1 MVVLNYLFTTEE
13 YTQENIRFTFLG
25 GQAVLGKRKKFMC
38 FIYIISSLK
47 HIVQNYLEYKRF
59 FDWIRQESCFY
70 VHESNGNIVIA
81 ALFTSCSFYDKPLP
95 RTRVLGLKLVRDCIQ
110 FFNSHHI
117 HKSGEFDENL
127 IPDELNLG
135 EWRQYAIDYGIK
147 TVHELSYQI
156 NKISIFRRL
165 CKLHK
170 VVKNI
175 KGYIKM
181 LDREVCQHTY
191 IVGAA
196 ARTPSVG
203 DEIYAK
209 INLMS
214 ISDVY
219 GKKFP

>member
-1 MVVLNYLFTTEE
+1 MNLIRVIGSPPEIGGLAVGPAVKYMAEHFPFPILEYIFPELVVLNYLFTTEE

-59 FDWIRQESCFY
+59 FDWIRQESCFF

-117 HKSGEFDENL
+117 YKSGEFDENL
-127 IPDELNLG
+127 IPEEFQIWVNGVSMLLIMAS
-135 EWRQYAIDYGIK
+135 RQYMSSLIK
-147 TVHELSYQI
+147 
-156 NKISIFRRL
+156 
-165 CKLHK
+165 
-170 VVKNI
+170 
-175 KGYIKM
+175 
-181 LDREVCQHTY
+181 
-191 IVGAA
+191 
-196 ARTPSVG
+196 
-203 DEIYAK
+203 
-209 INLMS
+209 
-214 ISDVY
+214 
-219 GKKFP
+219 